1 MGVFPNEN
9 AAEPL
14 SRDSQQQEKCSNHT
28 YLYKTTKHVISTE
41 GRSGEMA
48 CSE

>member
-1 MGVFPNEN
+1 MKT
-9 AAEPL
+9 PL
-14 SRDSQQQEKCSNHT
+14 NLCPGISQQQEKCSNHT
-28 YLYKTTKHVISTE
+28 YLYKTTKHVISIE